1 MLSNIQLE
9 DLAKKMNIPL
19 ERVCFKD
26 ELDEE
31 LFKFN
36 RSYIVN
42 MEDSIDEDGK
52 QNEGTHWTCFQVNKY
67 PNGTIEPIYFDSY
80 GMPPPIA
87 IKKYVE
93 KGSDKHLNFTNRDI
107 QSLMGN
113 ACGYFCLAFLHF
125 INHFPHR
132 SKDLYK
138 DTDTFLTLFD
148 DLGVSA
154 DFKKNEYILRLFF
167 QSEDPSKRS
176 DLSNV
181 LPQKLDDDEGG
192 IDMMRLPVDVKY
204 K

>member
-93 KGSDKHLNFTNRDI
+93 KCSDKHLNFTNRDI

-125 INHFPHR
+125 INQFPHR